1 LRLGL
6 PRRPPRLHH
15 CRQFLPHS
23 CTHRLA
29 TGGLLGDGRT
39 FFAPRFAFL
48 LCPPGLLCSPD
59 SGTCCRAHP
68 ATFLGTRW
76 LSLAPVR
83 WPTTSYRLGTRSEEH
98 TSELQSLTNL
108 VCRRLLEQ

>member
-1 LRLGL
+1 MEAESKPASAQQRSDLGL
-6 PRRPPRLHH
+6 CFRLLLLCPPRLHQ
-15 CRQFLPHS
+15 CRQLLPHS

-29 TGGLLGDGRT
+29 TGGLFGDGRT
-39 FFAPRFAFL
+39 LFGSRFAFL

-83 WPTTSYRLGTRSEEH
+83 WPTTPYRLGT
-98 TSELQSLTNL
+98 
-108 VCRRLLEQ
+108 